1 MITVETDL
9 RPLFGPVRDQGSRPT
24 CLAFAASDAHA
35 GLRPD
40 WVELSCEYAFYHA
53 QKLTGRSSQVGATLP
68 SILDTLR
75 NQGQPAEQD
84 WPYLAISPSDPT
96 AWVPPSTVGTC
107 FKRNG
112 QMSADPV
119 KAIITQLGRQKPVML
134 LATLSQSF
142 FAPTPDGIVDPMQ
155 DEQPDPTL
163 RHAVVAVGH
172 GEIGGASAIL
182 VRNSWGRA
190 WGMNGHAWLTEKF
203 LIPRLFATA
212 TLLEEVNVSP
222 NPTTT

>member
-84 WPYLAISPSDPT
+84 WPYLAI
-96 AWVPPSTVGTC
+96 
-107 FKRNG
+107 
-112 QMSADPV
+112 
-119 KAIITQLGRQKPVML
+119 
-134 LATLSQSF
+134 
-142 FAPTPDGIVDPMQ
+142 
-155 DEQPDPTL
+155 
-163 RHAVVAVGH
+163 
-172 GEIGGASAIL
+172 
-182 VRNSWGRA
+182 
-190 WGMNGHAWLTEKF
+190 
-203 LIPRLFATA
+203 
-212 TLLEEVNVSP
+212 
-222 NPTTT
+222 